1 MAEAERWPSAAA
13 RRRLAVLTAVAL
25 APVVPLF
32 ALTDAHLAGQPAAL
46 VVSTA
51 AAALAVPVIA
61 FQPLLAAGGR
71 ISWHRVTGS
80 LALALVLVHVGALF
94 IVSVE
99 DTLFA
104 MSPDGPTRGRM
115 ALLALIA
122 LLAVVALGATRRRL
136 PISAASW
143 RILHGFLAAL
153 VIALGLGH
161 AVLTDGALD
170 GPGTAALIAAGA
182 VGLAGVAVAYAARTR
197 RARRP

>member
-1 MAEAERWPSAAA
+1 VAEATG
-13 RRRLAVLTAVAL
+13 RRRLAVLAAGGL
-25 APVVPLF
+25 AAVVPLL

-46 VVSTA
+46 VVSTG

-80 LALALVLVHVGALF
+80 LALALVLLHVGALF
-94 IVSVE
+94 LVGVD

-104 MSPDGPTRGRM
+104 MSPDGPTRARM
-115 ALLALIA
+115 ALIATVA

-143 RILHGFLAAL
+143 RILHAFLAVL
-153 VIALGLGH
+153 VIGLGFGH

-170 GPGTAALIAAGA
+170 GAGTVALLAFGA
-182 VGLAGVAVAYAARTR
+182 VGLAAVGAAHAARTR
-197 RARRP
+197 RARRR